1 MIGSAKVF
9 VKDLYELGSRPFLG
23 AWLVLVPLVL
33 LYVAGNIDVH
43 PSYIRTIVQ
52 PAESAKPAGARVRA
66 LASEFTQLAVV
77 ERDWDVSETSL
88 VMAQDGAQIALAWDG
103 RWQIFLRPSSSN
115 EREQLLVLAYQ
126 LAMSIG
132 FEKPW
137 QIKFLESIIQSDQT
151 SESDGQRPGRDGA
164 ANLAT
169 AADAGIEIVDLGSP
183 TVEQTASLIPRI
195 IALIVALL
203 PFLVACSSLI
213 RERENGTLAT
223 LIVAP
228 RVGWWNIVAG
238 KAITSLFVAIVNLFV
253 LLLAS
258 VFLFAVPARIGLWPV
273 FGVQLLAM
281 LMSTLLGLAASILV
295 KSQTRIYFLS
305 VLYAFCLIF
314 LTGLFFPLERTA
326 AAVQY
331 ASHLFPLTFSQ
342 EPLTQWMAHGLL
354 VWPFEAHVTWLAGQ
368 CVVALIL
375 VAGSVHIAKIRI

>member
-9 VKDLYELGSRPFLG
+9 VKDLYELGSRPLLG

-77 ERDWDVSETSL
+77 ERDWDVSESSL

-103 RWQIFLRPSSSN
+103 RWQIFLRPSSSH

-151 SESDGQRPGRDGA
+151 SEGDGQWPGRDGA
-164 ANLAT
+164 ANLAA

-183 TVEQTASLIPRI
+183 TGEQTASLIPRV

-213 RERENGTLAT
+213 RERETGTLA
-223 LIVAP
+223 
-228 RVGWWNIVAG
+228 
-238 KAITSLFVAIVNLFV
+238 
-253 LLLAS
+253 
-258 VFLFAVPARIGLWPV
+258 
-273 FGVQLLAM
+273 
-281 LMSTLLGLAASILV
+281 
-295 KSQTRIYFLS
+295 
-305 VLYAFCLIF
+305 
-314 LTGLFFPLERTA
+314 
-326 AAVQY
+326 
-331 ASHLFPLTFSQ
+331 
-342 EPLTQWMAHGLL
+342 
-354 VWPFEAHVTWLAGQ
+354 
-368 CVVALIL
+368 
-375 VAGSVHIAKIRI
+375 